1 MRLSVSTDGSSWNSD
16 EISGVAP
23 IMSPAPTTTWLGC
36 SAFSLLTCAAMYSA
50 PPTGTRCA
58 AGSARFGAKLPGD
71 CRLPW

>member
-1 MRLSVSTDGSSWNSD
+1 MRFSVSTEGSSWNSD

-23 IMSPAPTTTWLGC
+23 IMSPAPTTTWLGFC
-36 SAFSLLTCAAMYSA
+36 AFSLLTCAAMYSA

-58 AGSARFGAKLPGD
+58 AGTARLGAKLPGD